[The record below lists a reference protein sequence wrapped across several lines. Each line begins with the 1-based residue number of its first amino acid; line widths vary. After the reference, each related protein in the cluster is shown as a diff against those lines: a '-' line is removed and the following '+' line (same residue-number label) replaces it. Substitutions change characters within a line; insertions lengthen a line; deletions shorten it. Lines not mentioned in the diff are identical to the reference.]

1 MFPVRI
7 FILLATLLLLSACS
21 GGPWN
26 NPYPEEDAH
35 KNIYYSSFDERP
47 KHLDPARSY
56 SSNEWA
62 FISQIYE
69 PPLQYHFLKRPYEL
83 TPLTTTGMPEIRFLD
98 ADLNQLEAGDERIA
112 YIDYILTLQPG
123 RMYQPHPAFA
133 RDQEGNARYDREWEG
148 LSEVHTL
155 SDFTETDTRELV
167 ADDYVYQIKRLA
179 HSRNHSPIFR
189 LIKDNMLGF
198 GELSER
204 IDAAEKALQEE
215 SGEEK
220 PWVDLR
226 QFDFEGAQA
235 LDRYSLR
242 IRLKQNYPQFKYW
255 LAMNFFAPIPW
266 EADRF
271 YHLPGLEE
279 SNINLHWYPVGTG
292 PYYLAENNP
301 NLRMVLKRN
310 PNFAGEQYPSEGEPG
325 DAGSAILEDAG
336 KPMPFIDT
344 AVYSLDKE
352 SIPRW
357 NKFLQGYYDVSGI
370 GSDSFDQA
378 VQIGSTG
385 QAELTDV
392 MRDKQIRLQTSVST
406 SIFYFGFNMLDSVVG
421 GDSDRARYLRQAISI
436 ALDYEEFISIF
447 RNGRGEIAHGPL
459 PMGIYGYRDPGSDP
473 LGHNPVVYRKDNGRL
488 QRRSIEEAKSMLEKA
503 GYPGGIDPATGKSL
517 ILYYDVTATGPDST
531 ALLNW
536 FRKQFQKIG
545 IDLVIRASDYN
556 RFQDKMQKGTAQL
569 FSWGWNADY
578 PDPEN
583 FFFLLYGPHARAG
596 EEHGENAANY
606 SNPEFNGL
614 FERMKYL
621 PDGDERQQVIDRMIE
636 IVRNDAPWAWGF
648 YPVDY
653 ALYHGWYDNTRPNLM
668 ANNTLKYRRIDPVE
682 RDRLRKEW
690 NQPVV
695 WPVILL
701 VVVLLLSLVPAV
713 LVYRRHEK
721 GTAR

>member
-1 MFPVRI
+1 M
-7 FILLATLLLLSACS
+7 LAACS

-26 NPYPEEDAH
+26 NPYPAADAGS
-35 KNIYYSSFDERP
+35 NIYYSSFSERP

-69 PPLQYHFLKRPYEL
+69 PPLQYHFLKRPYDL
-83 TPLTTTGMPEIRFLD
+83 VPLTTGSMPEIRYLD
-98 ADLNQLEAGDERIA
+98 ADLNPLETGDERIA
-112 YIDYILTLQPG
+112 YIDYVLTLLPG
-123 RMYQPHPAFA
+123 RNYQPHPALA
-133 RDQEGNARYDREWEG
+133 TGADGKALYDRDWAG
-148 LSEVHTL
+148 LAEVHTL
-155 SDFTETDTRELV
+155 ADFPETGTRELV

-179 HSRNHSPIFR
+179 HSRNHSPIYR
-189 LIKDNMLGF
+189 LLKDNLLGF
-198 GELSER
+198 GELSEQ
-204 IDAAEKALQEE
+204 IDAEEKRLQQET
-215 SGEEK
+215 GEET

-226 QFDFEGAQA
+226 RFDFEGAVV
-235 LDRYSLR
+235 LDRYSFR
-242 IRLKQNYPQFKYW
+242 IRLKQNYPQFRYW

-279 SNINLHWYPVGTG
+279 SNITLHWYPVGTG

-301 NLRMVLKRN
+301 NLRMVLRRN
-310 PNFAGEQYPSEGEPG
+310 PNFGGESYPSEGEPG
-325 DAGSAILEDAG
+325 DAEAGLLEDAG
-336 KPMPFIDT
+336 KALPFIDT

-357 NKFLQGYYDVSGI
+357 NKFLQGYYDISGI

-378 VQIGSTG
+378 VQIGAAG
-385 QAELTDV
+385 QAELTDM
-392 MRDKQIRLQTSVST
+392 MREKQIRLQTSVST
-406 SIFYFGFNMLDSVVG
+406 SIFYFGFNMLDAVVG
-421 GDSDRARYLRQAISI
+421 GDSERARYLRQAISI
-436 ALDYEEFISIF
+436 ALDYEEYISIF
-447 RNGRGEIAHGPL
+447 ANGRGRIAHGPL
-459 PMGIYGYRDPGSDP
+459 PMGIYGYRDPGTDP
-473 LGHNPVVYRKDNGRL
+473 LGHNPVVYSRQGGDVA
-488 QRRSIEEAKSMLEKA
+488 RRGIDEAKALLGKA
-503 GYPGGIDPATGKSL
+503 GYPDGIDPETGKSL

-536 FRKQFQKIG
+536 YRKQFEKIG
-545 IDLVIRASDYN
+545 IDLVIRTSDYN
-556 RFQDKMQKGTAQL
+556 RFQDKMLKGTAQL

-583 FFFLLYGPHARAG
+583 FLFLLYGPHARAG

-606 SNPEFNGL
+606 ANPEFDAL

-621 PDGDERQQVIDRMIE
+621 PDGEERQQVIDRMIE
-636 IVRNDAPWAWGF
+636 IVRRDAPWVWGF

-653 ALYHGWYDNTRPNLM
+653 ALYHDWYSNTKPNLM
-668 ANNTLKYRRIDPVE
+668 ANNTLKYRRIDPVQ
-682 RDRLRKEW
+682 RDRLREAW

-695 WPVILL
+695 WPVVL
-701 VVVLLLSLVPAV
+701 VVVLLLLSLIPAV
-713 LVYRRHEK
+713 MVYRRHER

>member
-1 MFPVRI
+1 MKPLRRL
-7 FILLATLLLLSACS
+7 ILIALVATLAACS

-26 NPYPEEDAH
+26 NPYPVEDSDR
-35 KNIYYSSFDERP
+35 NIYYSSFSERP

-69 PPLQYHFLKRPYEL
+69 PPLQYHFLKRPYDL
-83 TPLTTTGMPEIRFLD
+83 VPLTTRSMPEIRYLD
-98 ADLNQLEAGDERIA
+98 EAGNPLEAGDERIA
-112 YIDYILTLQPG
+112 YIDYTLTLLPG
-123 RMYQPHPAFA
+123 RYFQPHPAFA
-133 RDQEGNARYDREWEG
+133 TDADGKALFDRDWEG
-148 LSEVHTL
+148 LAEMHTL
-155 SDFTETDTRELV
+155 ADFPETGTRELV

-179 HSRNHSPIFR
+179 HSRNHSPIYR
-189 LIKDNMLGF
+189 LLKDNLLGF
-198 GELSER
+198 GELSEK
-204 IDAAEKALQEE
+204 IDAEEKRLQEKT
-215 SGEEK
+215 GEEK

-226 QFDFEGAQA
+226 DFDFEGAVV
-235 LDRYSLR
+235 LDRYRFR
-242 IRLKQNYPQFKYW
+242 IRLRQNYPQFRYW

-271 YHLPGLEE
+271 YHLPGLEQ
-279 SNINLHWYPVGTG
+279 SNITLHWYPVGTG

-310 PNFAGEQYPSEGEPG
+310 PNFGGEAYPAEGEPG
-325 DAGSAILEDAG
+325 DAEAGLLDDAG
-336 KPMPFIDT
+336 KPLPFIDA

-378 VQIGSTG
+378 VQIGAAG
-385 QAELTDV
+385 QADV
-392 MRDKQIRLQTSVST
+392 TEMMEEKKIRLQTSVST
-406 SIFYFGFNMLDSVVG
+406 SIYYMGFNMLDPVVG
-421 GDSDRARYLRQAISI
+421 GDSERARSLRQAISI
-436 ALDYEEFISIF
+436 ALDYEEYISIF
-447 RNGRGEIAHGPL
+447 ANGRGRIAHGPL
-459 PMGIYGYRDPGSDP
+459 PMGIYGYRDPGSDA
-473 LGHNPVVYRKDNGRL
+473 LGLNPVVYRKQDDDL
-488 QRRSIEEAKSMLEKA
+488 VRRGIDEAKALLEKA
-503 GYPGGIDPATGKSL
+503 GYKDGIDPETGKSL

-536 FRKQFQKIG
+536 YRKQFEKIG
-545 IDLVIRASDYN
+545 IDLVIRTSDYN
-556 RFQDKMQKGTAQL
+556 RFQDKMLKGTAQL

-606 SNPEFNGL
+606 ANPEFDTL

-621 PDGDERQQVIDRMIE
+621 PDGEERQQVIDRMID
-636 IVRNDAPWAWGF
+636 IVREDAPWVWGF

-653 ALYHGWYDNTRPNLM
+653 ALYHDWYSNTKPNLM

-682 RDRLRKEW
+682 RDRLRNAW
-690 NQPVV
+690 NKPVL
-695 WPVILL
+695 WPVIFV
-701 VVVLLLSLVPAV
+701 VVVLLVSLIPAII
-713 LVYRRHEK
+713 VYRRHEK

>member
-1 MFPVRI
+1 MFPRRTL
-7 FILLATLLLLSACS
+7 ILLVIFLLLSACG

-26 NPYPEEDAH
+26 NPYPDGDANR
-35 KNIYYSSFDERP
+35 NIYYSSFDERP

-83 TPLTTTGMPEIRFLD
+83 VPLTTTAMPEILYLD
-98 ADLNQLEAGDERIA
+98 AELNPLEAGDERID
-112 YIDYILTLQPG
+112 YIDYILRLRPG
-123 RMYQPHPAFA
+123 RMFQPHPAFA
-133 RDQEGNARYDREWEG
+133 TDADGNPLYHRDWEG
-148 LSEVHTL
+148 LGEVHTL
-155 SDFTETDTRELV
+155 ADFPETDTRELI

-189 LIKDNMLGF
+189 LLKDNLLGF
-198 GELSER
+198 GELSEE
-204 IDAAEKALQEE
+204 IDAAEKELQAQT
-215 SGEEK
+215 GEER

-226 QFDFEGAQA
+226 QFNFEGATV
-235 LDRYSLR
+235 LDRYSFR

-255 LAMNFFAPIPW
+255 LGMNFFAPIPW

-301 NLRMVLKRN
+301 NLRMVLERN
-310 PNFAGEQYPSEGEPG
+310 PNFAGESYPSEGEPG
-325 DAGSAILEDAG
+325 DAESGILDDAG
-336 KPMPFIDT
+336 KPLPFIDT
-344 AVYSLDKE
+344 AIYSLDKE

-357 NKFLQGYYDVSGI
+357 NKFLQGYYDISGI

-392 MRDKQIRLQTSVST
+392 MREKEIRLQTSVST
-406 SIFYFGFNMLDSVVG
+406 SIFYLGFNMLDPVVG
-421 GDSDRARYLRQAISI
+421 GDSERARYLRQAVSI

-447 RNGRGEIAHGPL
+447 RNGRGEVAHGPL
-459 PMGIYGYRDPGSDP
+459 PMGIYGYRDPQSDP
-473 LGHNPVVYRKDNGRL
+473 LGHNDIVYRQENGRL
-488 QRRSIEEAKSMLEKA
+488 QRRPIEEAKALLEKA
-503 GYPGGIDPATGKSL
+503 GYPGGIDPETGKSL

-606 SNPEFNGL
+606 SNPEFDRL

-621 PDGDERQQVIDRMIE
+621 PDGEERQQVIDRMIA
-636 IVRNDAPWAWGF
+636 IARNDAPWAWGF

-653 ALYHGWYDNTRPNLM
+653 ALYHNWYGNTKPNLM

-682 RDRLRKEW
+682 RDRLRLEW
-690 NQPVV
+690 NRPVL

-701 VVVLLLSLVPAV
+701 VGVLLLSLVPAV

>member
-1 MFPVRI
+1 M
-7 FILLATLLLLSACS
+7 LAACS

-26 NPYPEEDAH
+26 NPYPAEDSDR
-35 KNIYYSSFDERP
+35 NIYYSSFSERP

-69 PPLQYHFLKRPYEL
+69 PPLQYHFLKRPYDL
-83 TPLTTTGMPEIRFLD
+83 VPLTTRSMPEIRYLD
-98 ADLNQLEAGDERIA
+98 EALNPLEAGDERIA
-112 YIDYILTLQPG
+112 FIDYTLTLLPG
-123 RMYQPHPAFA
+123 RNYQPHPAFA
-133 RDQEGNARYDREWEG
+133 TGAAGKALYDRDWEG
-148 LSEVHTL
+148 LAEVHTL
-155 SDFTETDTRELV
+155 ADFPETGTRELV

-179 HSRNHSPIFR
+179 HSRNHSPIYR
-189 LIKDNMLGF
+189 LLKDNLLGF
-198 GELSER
+198 GELSEK
-204 IDAAEKALQEE
+204 IDAEEKRLQQET
-215 SGEEK
+215 GEEK

-226 QFDFEGAQA
+226 HFDFEGAVV
-235 LDRYSLR
+235 LDRYRFR
-242 IRLKQNYPQFKYW
+242 IRLKQNYPQFRYW

-271 YHLPGLEE
+271 YHLPGLEQ
-279 SNINLHWYPVGTG
+279 SNITLHWYPVGTG

-310 PNFAGEQYPSEGEPG
+310 PNFGGEAYPAEGEPG
-325 DAGSAILEDAG
+325 DAEAGLLDDAG
-336 KPMPFIDT
+336 EPLPFIDT

-378 VQIGSTG
+378 VQIGAAG
-385 QAELTDV
+385 QAEVTE
-392 MRDKQIRLQTSVST
+392 MMEEKKIRLQTSVST
-406 SIFYFGFNMLDSVVG
+406 SIYYMGFNMLDAVVG
-421 GDSDRARYLRQAISI
+421 GDSERARYLRQAISI
-436 ALDYEEFISIF
+436 ALDYEEYISIF
-447 RNGRGEIAHGPL
+447 ANGRGRIAHGPL
-459 PMGIYGYRDPGSDP
+459 PMGIYGYRDPASDA
-473 LGHNPVVYRKDNGRL
+473 LGHNPVVYRKQDGDL
-488 QRRSIEEAKSMLEKA
+488 VRRGIDEAKALLEKA
-503 GYPGGIDPATGKSL
+503 GYRDGIDPATGKSL

-536 FRKQFQKIG
+536 YRKQFEKIG
-545 IDLVIRASDYN
+545 IDLVIRTSDYN
-556 RFQDKMQKGTAQL
+556 RFQDKMLKGTAQL

-606 SNPEFNGL
+606 ANPEFDTL

-621 PDGDERQQVIDRMIE
+621 PDGEERQQVIDRMIG
-636 IVRNDAPWAWGF
+636 IVREDAPWVWGF

-653 ALYHGWYDNTRPNLM
+653 ALYHDWYSNTKPNLM

-682 RDRLRKEW
+682 RDRLRNAW
-690 NQPVV
+690 NEPVL
-695 WPVILL
+695 WPVILV
-701 VVVLLLSLVPAV
+701 VVVLLVSLIPAII
-713 LVYRRHEK
+713 VYRRHEK